1 MAQTPELSLSP
12 DKAFAILSKARQF
25 DVKDAVSE
33 PDPGSNA
40 SDDMMLSV
48 LEDHADDPVR
58 NELVAMIRALN
69 VDEQID
75 LVTLA
80 WLGRGDGDLDDWDDL
95 RSEAARAHN
104 KRTAE
109 YLLGMPILADY
120 LEEALSQF
128 GRTAEEFERPV

>member
-58 NELVAMIRALN
+58 SELVAMIRALN

-109 YLLGMPILADY
+109 YLLGMPILPDY

-128 GRTAEEFERPV
+128 GHTAEEFERPV